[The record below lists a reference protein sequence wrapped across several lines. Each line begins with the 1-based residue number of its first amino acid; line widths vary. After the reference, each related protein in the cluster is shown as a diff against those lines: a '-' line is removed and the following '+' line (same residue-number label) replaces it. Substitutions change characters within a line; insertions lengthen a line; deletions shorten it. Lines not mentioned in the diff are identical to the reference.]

1 MDLTYKQEV
10 GVGALVLAGLVLFV
24 VGLFWFSGRSIGHK
38 GVSVDVVFDN
48 ALGLKAGDPVL
59 TSGVKVGRVAKVNL
73 GESVGRVVVTLE
85 LSGDLRIRPRSGATA
100 SISSLD
106 FFGNKVI
113 DYWPGAAT
121 DTLLPANMNIRGI
134 NPEEL
139 MAKLSGVATRASTL
153 LGNAT
158 GLVNDQLATDI
169 HNTLIATQRGMAALT
184 DATKGPLVNQS
195 TQTLVS
201 LQRVMSRLDTL
212 LGNAN
217 VKATG
222 LRVDTLTANL
232 QRLTGQLAQSTETL
246 NQLMTKINRGE
257 GTLGKLATD
266 STMYHDLHET
276 LTALSKLLD
285 DLRERPGRYV
295 TVKIF

>member
-24 VGLFWFSGRSIGHK
+24 VGLFWFSGRSISHK
-38 GVSVDVVFDN
+38 GVYANVDFANVS
-48 ALGLKAGDPVL
+48 GLKQGDPVL
-59 TSGVKVGRVAKVNL
+59 ISGVKVGRVSKVSL
-73 GESVGRVVVTLE
+73 ERVGRVLVTLE
-85 LSGDLRIRPRSGATA
+85 LSGEFRPHTSATA
-100 SISSLD
+100 SLQTLD
-106 FFGNKVI
+106 FFGTKSIV
-113 DYWPGAAT
+113 YSPGAET
-121 DTLLPANMNIRGI
+121 DPPLPPTQNIRGEKTQEI
-134 NPEEL
+134 
-139 MAKLSGVATRASTL
+139 MDIAAGVATRANEL

-158 GLVNDQLATDI
+158 GLVSDQLATDI
-169 HNTLIATQRGMAALT
+169 HNTLIATQRGMVALT

-195 TQTLVS
+195 TQTLAS
-201 LQRVMSRLDTL
+201 LNRVMSRLDTL

-217 VKATG
+217 VRQTG

-246 NQLMTKINRGE
+246 NQLLTKINRGE
-257 GTLGKLATD
+257 GTLGMLATD

-276 LTALSKLLD
+276 LTALSQLLN
-285 DLRERPGRYV
+285 DLMDRPGRYV